1 MTKLGSTCT
10 LFIPLNKLNQVND
23 QMDIK
28 NASES
33 LSEKIKNCAEF
44 HSPKKILLHILLPI
58 CQQGRVIR

>member
-33 LSEKIKNCAEF
+33 LSEKNKNCE
-44 HSPKKILLHILLPI
+44 SE
-58 CQQGRVIR
+58 